1 VNTGPPRDDD
11 PRGTALLP
19 PWVIEEM
26 DRRRRPRE
34 ERRDRPALEVPDRAP
49 RPASA
54 GRDLPR
60 EPSRVT
66 VIEL

>member
-1 VNTGPPRDDD
+1 M
-11 PRGTALLP
+11 LP

-26 DRRRRPRE
+26 DRRRRQRE
-34 ERRDRPALEVPDRAP
+34 ERPDRPALAVPDRAP

-54 GRDLPR
+54 GRELPR
-60 EPSRVT
+60 EPSRVI

>member
-1 VNTGPPRDDD
+1 M
-11 PRGTALLP
+11 LP

-26 DRRRRPRE
+26 DRRRRQRE
-34 ERRDRPALEVPDRAP
+34 ERHDRPALEVPDRAP

-54 GRDLPR
+54 GRELPR
-60 EPSRVT
+60 EPSRVI